1 MARSPGRSSGRVP
14 GGWHSEGVLT
24 RDEADAALQRF
35 PLGGVITGTV
45 IAIPVRAR
53 VGVFVDLGD
62 GGRGFVDAEHL
73 PDDPN
78 RWPAVGTET
87 TFEVL
92 RHDFS
97 RRRRTCQVRL
107 WPVEP
112 RFRRAGS
119 HAGGFTTEEWQRVAS
134 RYPIGTVVTATVTS
148 VFPDNCSYW
157 IRFGPGRAAVTSAAE
172 LPEAG
177 TVHRYVVVG
186 SLETTRRL
194 VVVPADGV

>member
-1 MARSPGRSSGRVP
+1 
-14 GGWHSEGVLT
+14 
-24 RDEADAALQRF
+24 
-35 PLGGVITGTV
+35 
-45 IAIPVRAR
+45 VRAR

-73 PDDPN
+73 PDDPH
-78 RWPAVGTET
+78 RWPRVGTQT

-107 WPVEP
+107 WPAES

-119 HAGGFTTEEWQRVAS
+119 RAGGFTTDEWYRVRS

-148 VFPDNCSYW
+148 VSPDNCCYW
-157 IRFGPGRAAVTSAAE
+157 IRFGPGRASVASAAE
-172 LPEAG
+172 LPEVGA
-177 TVHRYVVVG
+177 VDRYVVVAT
-186 SLETTRRL
+186 LETTRRL
-194 VVVPADGV
+194 VVAPAGGT